1 MPLTKRAKDRIL
13 VQFYGAQDNYERLA
27 MEIRR
32 LLEEDADF
40 LADALYT
47 IRHRIKDTERLLQK
61 IDQINAGLRKNATP
75 ISPTDFQD
83 RIEDLLGVRVVCL
96 RLSDLATLQRHLADL
111 EKGDKIK
118 ITNGPI
124 EKKTFLVRPGDPDTA
139 KDMQYSGYSSVHYV
153 IRLGRAARPSAQLA
167 TLKAELQLRTILE
180 EAWGEIDHKYRYELK
195 RAGTAVPPHVDAGF
209 RDLSLY
215 LQAAARQ
222 VEHLCEDVERLKA
235 EPKKPPRKRKGK
247 AGPRDSPAGAPPSP
261 KGPTTAPPPTAGQSI
276 PAVIRRVLGFEP
288 SGRAVPYLEQRL
300 QEHGYFM
307 GQPFG
312 PSQLESAL
320 SESIRRR
327 FTEIYRET
335 MSKPPF
341 QEADGSD
348 RDLDIIPLVNF
359 ALFSGPRSPEAAEAG
374 LRASLRRRLSQRGY

>member
-1 MPLTKRAKDRIL
+1 MPLTKRAKERIL

-27 MEIRR
+27 TEIRR
-32 LLEEDADF
+32 LMEEDSAF

-61 IDQINAGLRKNATP
+61 IDQFNARLRKNATP

-83 RIEDLLGVRVVCL
+83 RVEDLLGVRVVCL
-96 RLSDLATLQRHLADL
+96 RLSDLAKLQRHLADL
-111 EKGDKIK
+111 EESDKIK
-118 ITNGPI
+118 ITKGPV

-139 KDMQYSGYSSVHYV
+139 GDMQYSGYSSVHYV
-153 IRLGRAARPSAQLA
+153 IRLGKAARPSGPLA
-167 TLKAELQLRTILE
+167 LLKAEVQLRTILE

-235 EPKKPPRKRKGK
+235 EPKKPRRKGK
-247 AGPRDSPAGAPPSP
+247 GKTGPAYSRVEAPPSP
-261 KGPTTAPPPTAGQSI
+261 SGTTTAPPPTADNTI
-276 PAVIRRVLGFEP
+276 PSVIRRVLGFEP
-288 SGRAVPYLEQRL
+288 SARAVPYLEQRL
-300 QEHGYFM
+300 DEQGYHL

-341 QEADGSD
+341 QETDGPD

-359 ALFSGPRSPEAAEAG
+359 ALFSKSRSAEAAEAG